1 MMMLRPWVR
10 TAIVVAAVADMLVF
24 SHLTFA
30 VLVISAIGVAMMLI
44 GLFFSYRPAALLGML
59 VVTICAA
66 AAMEIA
72 TLLTV
77 GNVLSALVGLVLP
90 ASVLAWLALSAE
102 EQVTIDFSIARKP
115 LAATAVYAV
124 FSIASV
130 AMFVIALGL
139 VSPTLPTTITVVT
152 ESAIM
157 LVSATLVG
165 LALAWR
171 GASGRSTERGE
182 EE

>member
-1 MMMLRPWVR
+1 MMVLQQWVK
-10 TAIVVAAVADMLVF
+10 TAIVVAAVVDMLVF

-44 GLFFSYRPAALLGML
+44 GLFFSYRPAAILGML

-77 GNVLSALVGLVLP
+77 GNILSALAGLVLP

-102 EQVTIDFSIARKP
+102 EHVVIDLPLARK
-115 LAATAVYAV
+115 AAALTAGYAAFCV
-124 FSIASV
+124 VSV
-130 AMFVIALGL
+130 AIFAFVFGL
-139 VSPTLPTTITVVT
+139 VSPTLPATITVVT
-152 ESAIM
+152 ESAVM

-171 GASGRSTERGE
+171 GARVRPIERGE